1 MLIAAT
7 AILVGFILVIWSAD
21 LFVAGAAAIA
31 RNLGMSPVIIG
42 LTIVSLGTSA
52 PEVLVS
58 LTAAL
63 SGAGELAVGNAIG
76 SNIANMGMVLGIT
89 ALLTP
94 LLVLRRT
101 ISSELAILLVV
112 TIAAG
117 WLLVDGV
124 LSRID
129 GLLLLTA
136 LALSLTYILRK
147 QSRDQDL
154 HAATPEEPIPQMGA
168 GRSWLTFTA
177 GLLLLIASSR
187 LLVWGSVGAA
197 QALGV
202 SELVIGL
209 TIVAVGTSLPE
220 LAATVTG
227 ALRGHTEMAL
237 GNVVGSN
244 LFNLL
249 GVMAIPGLVAPEVLE
264 PGVMSRDYPLM
275 LLLTA
280 LLALAMYLGGKRKI
294 SPEGYSY
301 LGRGTGVLLVAIYA
315 LYYYWLYLTVHPQ
328 DFI

>member
-1 MLIAAT
+1 MLTAAT
-7 AILVGFILVIWSAD
+7 AILVGFIVIIWSAD

-63 SGAGELAVGNAIG
+63 SGVGELAVGNAIG
-76 SNIANMGMVLGIT
+76 SNIANIGMVLGFT
-89 ALLTP
+89 ALLAP

-101 ISSELAILLVV
+101 ISSELTILVVV

-117 WLLVDGV
+117 WLLVDGI
-124 LSRID
+124 LSRMD
-129 GLLLLTA
+129 GWLLLTA
-136 LALSLTYILRK
+136 LVLSLTYILRK

-154 HAATPEEPIPQMGA
+154 HAATPGEQTPQMGA
-168 GRSWLTFTA
+168 GRAWLTFTA

-187 LLVWGSVGAA
+187 LLVWGAVGAA

-264 PGVMSRDYPLM
+264 PGVTSRDYPLM
-275 LLLTA
+275 LLLTG
-280 LLALAMYLGGKRKI
+280 LLALAMYIGGKRKI
-294 SPEGYSY
+294 SPAGYSY

-315 LYYYWLYLTVHPQ
+315 LYYYWLYLTVHT
-328 DFI
+328 

>member
-117 WLLVDGV
+117 WLLADGI

-129 GLLLLTA
+129 GWLMLTA
-136 LALSLTYILRK
+136 LVLSLTYILRK
-147 QSRDQDL
+147 QSLDRDLQ
-154 HAATPEEPIPQMGA
+154 AATPDQPIPQMGA

-187 LLVWGSVGAA
+187 LLVWGAMGAA

-275 LLLTA
+275 LLLTG
-280 LLALAMYLGGKRKI
+280 LLVLAMYLGGKRKNA
-294 SPEGYSY
+294 PEGYSY
-301 LGRGTGVLLVAIYA
+301 LGRGTGLLLVAIYA

-328 DFI
+328 DLI

>member
-275 LLLTA
+275 LFLTA